1 MPAEISWPVLRRRL
15 VLWFE
20 KNQRRYPWRRSGNW
34 FHALMAEM
42 MLRRTRADQALAVY
56 RDFTKRYR
64 TPRAALAAPAEELA
78 AVLYPL
84 GLEWRIRQLRETIG
98 YVCDHYGARG
108 PRPDDDLTDIPGVGP
123 YSRAILRNRWFGAR
137 EAAVDVNVARIFAR
151 LTGARLHAESRRD
164 RQLVARVQ
172 AFVNHARANELNLAL
187 LDLAAL
193 VCRPTQPVCRECP
206 LAISCNAAA
215 SAPDAAQA
223 RPARRKTS

>member
-1 MPAEISWPVLRRRL
+1 MPAAISWPALRRRL
-15 VLWFE
+15 LLWFK

-64 TPRAALAAPAEELA
+64 TPRAALAAPPEELA

-108 PRPDDDLTDIPGVGP
+108 PRPEDELTDIPGVGP
-123 YSRAILRNRWFGAR
+123 YSRAILRNRWFDAR

-164 RQLVARVQ
+164 RQLIRLVQ
-172 AFVNHARANELNLAL
+172 EFVNHARANELNLAL

-193 VCRPTQPVCRECP
+193 VCRPTRPLCGQCP
-206 LAISCNAAA
+206 LEKSCAAA
-215 SAPDAAQA
+215 SGAAKA
-223 RPARRKTS
+223 HNARRKTS

>member
-1 MPAEISWPVLRRRL
+1 MSAALPWPALRRRL
-15 VLWFE
+15 LYWFQ

-64 TPRAALAAPAEELA
+64 TPRSALAAPPEELA

-84 GLEWRIRQLRETIG
+84 GLDWRIRQLRETIG

-108 PRPDDDLTDIPGVGP
+108 PQPDDELTEIPGVGP

-151 LTGARLHAESRRD
+151 LTGTRLHAESRRD
-164 RQLVARVQ
+164 RGIVASAQ
-172 AFVNHARANELNLAL
+172 EFVNHPKANELNLAL

-193 VCRPTQPVCRECP
+193 VCRPARPHCTDCP
-206 LAISCNAAA
+206 LNTACAAA
-215 SAPDAAQA
+215 VNVATPRA
-223 RPARRKTS
+223 ARRKTS

>member
-1 MPAEISWPVLRRRL
+1 MPAAISWPALRRRL
-15 VLWFE
+15 LLWFE
-20 KNQRRYPWRRSGNW
+20 TNQRRYPWRRSGNW

-42 MLRRTRADQALAVY
+42 MLRRTRADQALGVY

-64 TPRAALAAPAEELA
+64 TPRAALAAPPEELA

-108 PRPDDDLTDIPGVGP
+108 PQPDDELTNIPGVGP

-151 LTGARLHAESRRD
+151 LTGTRLHAESRRD
-164 RQLVARVQ
+164 RQLVAFVQ
-172 AFVNHARANELNLAL
+172 EFVNHARANDLNLAL

-193 VCRPTQPVCRECP
+193 VCRPAQPLCPQCP
-206 LAISCNAAA
+206 LKKSCAAA
-215 SAPDAAQA
+215 LDAAAA